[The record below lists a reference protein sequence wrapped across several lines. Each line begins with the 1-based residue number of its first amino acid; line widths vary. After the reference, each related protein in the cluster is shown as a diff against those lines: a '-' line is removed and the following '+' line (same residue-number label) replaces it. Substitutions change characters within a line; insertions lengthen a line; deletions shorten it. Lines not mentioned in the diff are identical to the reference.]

1 MPSIFFTE
9 RKKNMNL
16 DQELVKLFFTVAN
29 VAVPF
34 VFNRVI
40 DFIKSKSEFDAAIDV
55 VSNLIK
61 INVGAAKQTIEKALI
76 EASEDGVVTKEELSQ
91 IKDLVI
97 ENVKKNVSE
106 NIINALSK
114 KISNVDKY
122 IEDEVD
128 IAMKSD
134 TKEEVSIVNTDGTLN
149 IDSVI
154 DETKFM

>member
-1 MPSIFFTE
+1 
-9 RKKNMNL
+9 MNI

-76 EASEDGVVTKEELSQ
+76 EASEDGVVTNEELSQ

-97 ENVKKNVSE
+97 ENVKKNLSE
-106 NIINALSK
+106 SIIKVLSK
-114 KISNVDKY
+114 NISNVDKY
-122 IEDEVD
+122 IEDEVEL
-128 IAMKSD
+128 AMKSD
-134 TKEEVSIVNTDGTLN
+134 TKEEVSIVNPDGTLN

>member
-1 MPSIFFTE
+1 MLSLIFYE
-9 RKKNMNL
+9 RRIFLNI
-16 DQELVKLFFTVAN
+16 DQELVNLFFTVAN

-34 VFNRVI
+34 VFNIVI

-76 EASEDGVVTKEELSQ
+76 EASEDGVVTNEELSQ

-97 ENVKKNVSE
+97 ENVKKNLSE
-106 NIINALSK
+106 SIIKVLSK
-114 KISNVDKY
+114 NISNVDKY
-122 IEDEVD
+122 IEDEVEL
-128 IAMKSD
+128 AMKSD
-134 TKEEVSIVNTDGTLN
+134 TKEEISIVNPDGTLN